1 MCAKRSLLHLTL
13 HSQLLHLLL
22 RNYMHDLESYSV
34 VQIRETC
41 WSALWLLWRHAS
53 VSFYGEGGCRDEW
66 CPSNSVLA
74 LSQKETRV
82 YIGTDKSAVFQASS
96 LHVIIVHHAVVVA
109 SGYVQQCSAWLNLPE
124 SKHHLHP
131 VSEMMEYPAQEDN
144 FLLFADVSVLG
155 LVGGLE
161 RSAKFCSADAV
172 SSPNYEENS
181 LPEVHHPSSVAC
193 LLTCWVKKREVV
205 YLTDTDFFKML

>member
-1 MCAKRSLLHLTL
+1 MILKVIQLSRSGRPAGVHC
-13 HSQLLHLLL
+13 
-22 RNYMHDLESYSV
+22 DYSDGMPLFPSMV
-34 VQIRETC
+34 REVAGMNGAHPT
-41 WSALWLLWRHAS
+41 
-53 VSFYGEGGCRDEW
+53 
-66 CPSNSVLA
+66 VLA

-96 LHVIIVHHAVVVA
+96 LHVIIVHHAVVLA

-124 SKHHLHP
+124 SKHHLCP
-131 VSEMMEYPAQEDN
+131 VSEVMEYPAQEDN
-144 FLLFADVSVLG
+144 LLLFAEVSVLG

-181 LPEVHHPSSVAC
+181 LPEVHQPSTVVC
-193 LLTCWVKKREVV
+193 LLTCWVKKEQLFILQILISSR
-205 YLTDTDFFKML
+205 YCS